1 MECLTL
7 DEMLSYLNSNN
18 TLLILEG
25 TYLSMRNTTGLT
37 PLDPMMEVY
46 LKFPGSEELKNKKE
60 LIEEIDS
67 LSLAGDNEQ
76 AAYKRQELAILNN
89 AEQEVTQLKQIDLS
103 YIAFYKDNI
112 ARLEVD
118 VKRAEE
124 SNDYKAAAEY
134 KQKIGILKLAI
145 EKSTLPVTEKLEYYK
160 DQVAKARET
169 NDSIGLYTWRD
180 AYIRESGS
188 KKSM

>member
-1 MECLTL
+1 
-7 DEMLSYLNSNN
+7 
-18 TLLILEG
+18 
-25 TYLSMRNTTGLT
+25 
-37 PLDPMMEVY
+37 MMEVY

-60 LIEEIDS
+60 ELIEEIDS
-67 LSLAGDNEQ
+67 LSLAGDYEQ

-89 AEQEVTQLKQIDLS
+89 AEQEVTQLKHIYLS
-103 YIAFYKDNI
+103 YVAFYKDNI

-124 SNDYKAAAEY
+124 LNDYKAAAEY

-169 NDSIGLYTWRD
+169 KVCRNIQLYRVKSVLGDLSND
-180 AYIRESGS
+180 
-188 KKSM
+188 K